1 MRSLLNSSRLIL
13 WMLKQPHN
21 FDYEKRKIMKPI
33 IVDLKDISDSTEVYD
48 SKPNR
53 FVPYTIYIICA
64 ILAIALIWMYL
75 FRMDIVVKADSVF
88 RGDDDSTA
96 VSCAVTGKIT
106 KMSVK
111 DGQYVNEGDELY
123 EVDIEN
129 LGSTIEDYKSK
140 LDSVQRRLDML
151 NAYQKSLDG
160 DNSEFD
166 AMSDNQ
172 YYSEFKDR
180 KELLNTSIDAGKEK
194 DKTGEVYDENI
205 TVINDSI
212 DKYNEKINKLKDV
225 KQCIVS
231 RNNTFDQND
240 TYYYSIVKSYISSY
254 DYTALQYDNKK
265 DETTMDSSQLAEVD
279 TEKNQALS
287 NLESNEIS
295 TIEQQIETANEQI
308 ESLKSNISSVELQKK
323 QTENSNNTDESDIKI
338 LTEKGNVSAEIL
350 TYEDK
355 KQEYEAYLKDYDIK
369 NNNCTIKAGSSGY
382 FYTNKEISNGTYI
395 QEGDSIGQIY
405 PKEQSGYFAQ
415 VYVENSD
422 IAKIKPDQEVKFEMA
437 SYPSSEYGYFTGT
450 VKENIRFGKLDATD
464 EEIIAAAKLA
474 NADGFIRRLP
484 DGYDTMITGDGAN
497 LSQGQRQLLAIARAA
512 VADPPVLIL
521 DEATSS
527 IDTRTERIIQESM
540 DRLMHG
546 RTTFVIAHRLSTV
559 RNSDCI
565 MVLEQGRI
573 IERGTHDQLIEE
585 KGKYYQL
592 YTGNAISA

>member
-1 MRSLLNSSRLIL
+1 
-13 WMLKQPHN
+13 MLKQPHN

-111 DGQYVNEGDELY
+111 DGQYVSEGDELY

-140 LDSVQRRLDML
+140 LDSVQQRLDIL

-369 NNNCTIKAGSSGY
+369 NNKYYIANTT
-382 FYTNKEISNGTYI
+382 FTEEGTYI
-395 QEGDSIGQIY
+395 SDVHDIDEEHNRIY
-405 PKEQSGYFAQ
+405 IDNHDYTGMLP
-415 VYVENSD
+415 
-422 IAKIKPDQEVKFEMA
+422 
-437 SYPSSEYGYFTGT
+437 GT
-450 VKENIRFGKLDATD
+450 VYTEDMSDYGVVDFDVFRDTFYTELDDLTDEQRKQLDAMD
-464 EEIIAAAKLA
+464 WIVI
-474 NADGFIRRLP
+474 G
-484 DGYDTMITGDGAN
+484 
-497 LSQGQRQLLAIARAA
+497 
-512 VADPPVLIL
+512 
-521 DEATSS
+521 
-527 IDTRTERIIQESM
+527 ER
-540 DRLMHG
+540 
-546 RTTFVIAHRLSTV
+546 
-559 RNSDCI
+559 
-565 MVLEQGRI
+565 
-573 IERGTHDQLIEE
+573 
-585 KGKYYQL
+585 
-592 YTGNAISA
+592 

>member
-1 MRSLLNSSRLIL
+1 
-13 WMLKQPHN
+13 
-21 FDYEKRKIMKPI
+21 MKPI

-194 DKTGEVYDENI
+194 NKTGEVYDENI

-212 DKYNEKINKLKDV
+212 DKYNEKSGKIKSHKFKIIGSFSGKKQETYTGLSSDFSENMVFVDYSTSQEILNKSENNKIANKILMYSGSAESTDLALNKLKELKIDESKYFV
-225 KQCIVS
+225 EKDSKAFEESLESVS
-231 RNNTFDQND
+231 GIKHIIKIMT
-240 TYYYSIVKSYISSY
+240 YSIMLGGMVVLSLILILWLRERIYEIGIFLSIGTSKIHIIMQFIFELLFISIPSIISS
-254 DYTALQYDNKK
+254 LF
-265 DETTMDSSQLAEVD
+265 L
-279 TEKNQALS
+279 
-287 NLESNEIS
+287 
-295 TIEQQIETANEQI
+295 
-308 ESLKSNISSVELQKK
+308 
-323 QTENSNNTDESDIKI
+323 
-338 LTEKGNVSAEIL
+338 GNVL
-350 TYEDK
+350 
-355 KQEYEAYLKDYDIK
+355 LKVI
-369 NNNCTIKAGSSGY
+369 
-382 FYTNKEISNGTYI
+382 
-395 QEGDSIGQIY
+395 
-405 PKEQSGYFAQ
+405 
-415 VYVENSD
+415 V
-422 IAKIKPDQEVKFEMA
+422 
-437 SYPSSEYGYFTGT
+437 
-450 VKENIRFGKLDATD
+450 
-464 EEIIAAAKLA
+464 
-474 NADGFIRRLP
+474 DGFINSE
-484 DGYDTMITGDGAN
+484 DSMISGGSLINNSSFMLNITT
-497 LSQGQRQLLAIARAA
+497 LGQSY
-512 VADPPVLIL
+512 LIL
-521 DEATSS
+521 ISIIVLSVVFASS
-527 IDTRTERIIQESM
+527 LILIKKPKEI
-540 DRLMHG
+540 
-546 RTTFVIAHRLSTV
+546 LS
-559 RNSDCI
+559 
-565 MVLEQGRI
+565 
-573 IERGTHDQLIEE
+573 
-585 KGKYYQL
+585 K
-592 YTGNAISA
+592 IS

>member
-1 MRSLLNSSRLIL
+1 
-13 WMLKQPHN
+13 
-21 FDYEKRKIMKPI
+21 MKPI

-140 LDSVQRRLDML
+140 LDSVQQRLDML

-194 DKTGEVYDENI
+194 NKTGEVYDENI

-212 DKYNEKINKLKDV
+212 DKYNEKINKLNDV

-308 ESLKSNISSVELQKK
+308 ENLKSNISSVELQKK
-323 QTENSNNTDESDIKI
+323 QTENSNNTDVSDIKI

-355 KQEYEAYLKDYDIK
+355 KQEYEAYL
-369 NNNCTIKAGSSGY
+369 
-382 FYTNKEISNGTYI
+382 
-395 QEGDSIGQIY
+395 
-405 PKEQSGYFAQ
+405 
-415 VYVENSD
+415 
-422 IAKIKPDQEVKFEMA
+422 
-437 SYPSSEYGYFTGT
+437 
-450 VKENIRFGKLDATD
+450 
-464 EEIIAAAKLA
+464 
-474 NADGFIRRLP
+474 
-484 DGYDTMITGDGAN
+484 
-497 LSQGQRQLLAIARAA
+497 
-512 VADPPVLIL
+512 
-521 DEATSS
+521 
-527 IDTRTERIIQESM
+527 
-540 DRLMHG
+540 
-546 RTTFVIAHRLSTV
+546 
-559 RNSDCI
+559 
-565 MVLEQGRI
+565 
-573 IERGTHDQLIEE
+573 
-585 KGKYYQL
+585 
-592 YTGNAISA
+592 